1 MGFPGGSVG
10 KESTCNPG
18 DPGLIP
24 GSGRSP
30 GGRHGNQLQYSS
42 LENPHGGRGLVGYSP
57 WGSKESDMTE
67 QLTLNTNQYL
77 RNSKFSVCNVLH
89 HQKVG
94 AGMLLTIQMA
104 VPCTLSLH
112 RVPEFLCREQ
122 SLGTRNPSLK

>member
-1 MGFPGGSVG
+1 MQV
-10 KESTCNPG
+10 
-18 DPGLIP
+18 
-24 GSGRSP
+24 RSL
-30 GGRHGNQLQYSS
+30 GQEDALEEGHGNPLQYSCQ
-42 LENPHGGRGLVGYSP
+42 ENPHGQRSLEGYRP
-57 WGSKESDMTE
+57 WGSKESDTTE
-67 QLTLNTNQYL
+67 QLTLNSNQYL

-94 AGMLLTIQMA
+94 AGMLLTVKMA